1 MNDHVALASGFEA
14 LVVAHPRRD
23 GLIER
28 RRGYLLLAVFALYT
42 GALLQPWGCVLA
54 QQTQRQYGKAR
65 PTTRTRTSIV
75 GILSWIVM
83 GLIVGVLAK
92 FIMPG
97 RDPGGLVITVALGIG
112 GAFVGGY
119 IGSFLGI
126 GTVSGFNVP
135 SIFIATLGAI
145 VLLALYRA
153 LKR

>member
-1 MNDHVALASGFEA
+1 M
-14 LVVAHPRRD
+14 
-23 GLIER
+23 
-28 RRGYLLLAVFALYT
+28 
-42 GALLQPWGCVLA
+42 
-54 QQTQRQYGKAR
+54 
-65 PTTRTRTSIV
+65 

-83 GLIVGVLAK
+83 GLVVGVLAK

-97 RDPGGLVITVALGIG
+97 RDPGGFVITVALGIG

-126 GTVSGFNVP
+126 GTVSGFNLP
-135 SIFIATLGAI
+135 SIFVATLGAI